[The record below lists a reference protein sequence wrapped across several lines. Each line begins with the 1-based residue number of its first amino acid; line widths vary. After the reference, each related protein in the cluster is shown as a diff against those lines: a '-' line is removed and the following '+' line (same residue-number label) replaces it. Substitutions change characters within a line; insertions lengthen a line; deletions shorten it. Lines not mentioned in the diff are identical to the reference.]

1 MARHSHWAQIKLK
14 KGATDKKRG
23 KIFSK
28 HSRLIEI
35 AAGTGG
41 GDINMN
47 AGLRFAVENARAD
60 NMPKEN
66 IERAIKKGT
75 GELKEGEQM
84 QEVSYEG
91 YGPGGIALVIDTLTD
106 NKNRT
111 NQAVRMILRK
121 YGGHLGSEGATRH
134 LFELKG
140 ILEIQPK
147 VGGENDELEI
157 IDAGAEDIEKDDDVI
172 FVYTKPNELGAV
184 KKKLEE
190 KDFKIISAQL
200 LKLAKNLVEIA
211 DPEIIRKIEAL
222 LEALDE
228 EDDILNVAVDYSS
241 SG

>member
-14 KGATDKKRG
+14 KGVTDKKRG

-35 AAGTGG
+35 ATKNSG
-41 GDINMN
+41 GDVNTN
-47 AGLRFAVENARAD
+47 ASLRLAIENARAD

-66 IERAIKKGT
+66 IDRAIKKGT

-111 NQAVRMILRK
+111 NQAVSMILREH
-121 YGGHLGSEGATRH
+121 GGHLGSAGATGF
-134 LFELKG
+134 LFESKG
-140 ILEIQPK
+140 VLEIGSK
-147 VGGENDELEI
+147 SGGENDELEI
-157 IDAGAEDIEKDDDVI
+157 IDAGAEDIEKDDGVI
-172 FVYTKPNELGAV
+172 FVYTKPNEFSSV

-190 KDFKIISAQL
+190 KGFKIISAQL
-200 LKLAKNLVEIA
+200 LKLAKVLVEIS
-211 DPEIIRKIEAL
+211 DPKILEKIEAL

-228 EDDILNVAVDYSS
+228 EDDIVNVAINCKSL
-241 SG
+241 

>member
-14 KGATDKKRG
+14 KGVTDKKRG

-35 AAGTGG
+35 AAKNAG
-41 GDINMN
+41 GDVNTN
-47 AGLRFAVENARAD
+47 ASLRLAIENARAD

-66 IERAIKKGT
+66 IDRAIKKGT

-91 YGPGGIALVIDTLTD
+91 YGPGGVALVIDTLTD

-111 NQAVRMILRK
+111 NQAVRMILRE

-140 ILEIQPK
+140 VLEVQPRSDDD
-147 VGGENDELEI
+147 NDELEI
-157 IDAGAEDIEKDDDVI
+157 IDAGAEDIEKDNDVI
-172 FVYTKPNELGAV
+172 FVYTKPNELDAT

-190 KDFKIISAQL
+190 KGFKVVSAQL
-200 LKLAKNLVEIA
+200 LKLAKNLVEMA
-211 DPEIIRKIEAL
+211 DPKVVEKITAL

-228 EDDILNVAVDYSS
+228 EDDVLNVAVNCENL
-241 SG
+241 

>member
-28 HSRLIEI
+28 HARFIEI
-35 AAGTGG
+35 AARSG

-47 AGLRFAVENARAD
+47 PNLRLAVENAHAD

-111 NQAVRMILRK
+111 NQSVRMILQE
-121 YGGHLGSEGATRH
+121 YGGHLGSAGATKH

-140 ILEIQPK
+140 VLKIKQK
-147 VGGENDELEI
+147 AGGENDELEI
-157 IDAGAEDIEKDDDVI
+157 IDAGAEDIEVGEGEI
-172 FVYTKPNELGAV
+172 FVYTKPNELATV

-190 KDFKIISAQL
+190 KKFTVESAELEKI
-200 LKLAKNLVEIA
+200 AKNLIKIT
-211 DPEIIRKIEAL
+211 DPRITEKIEAL
-222 LEALDE
+222 LEALDD
-228 EDDILNVAVDYSS
+228 EDDVMNVVVNCEI
-241 SG
+241 

>member
-28 HSRLIEI
+28 HARLIEI
-35 AAGTGG
+35 AARSG

-47 AGLRFAVENARAD
+47 PGLRLAVENARAD

-66 IERAIKKGT
+66 IERAIKKGI
-75 GELKEGEQM
+75 GELKEGEQV
-84 QEVSYEG
+84 QEISYEG

-111 NQAVRMILRK
+111 NQAVRMILQE
-121 YGGHLGSEGATRH
+121 YGGHLGSAGATSF

-140 ILEIQPK
+140 VIKIKPRA
-147 VGGENDELEI
+147 GDENDELEI
-157 IDAGAEDIEKDDDVI
+157 IDAGAEDIETVEDEI
-172 FVYTKPNELGAV
+172 FVYTKSNQLDVV

-190 KDFKIISAQL
+190 KGFTVESAQL
-200 LKLAKNLVEIA
+200 EKIAKNRIKITDSKIA
-211 DPEIIRKIEAL
+211 EKIEAL
-222 LEALDE
+222 LEALDD
-228 EDDILNVAVDYSS
+228 EDDVMSVAVNCEF
-241 SG
+241 